1 MRRWIPAILFF
12 VDYANNGPGADMK
25 LVCDGIFF
33 LLCAIALVR
42 PNIISVNINNG
53 AHQAS
58 KDNGKPPIDAEYTH
72 V

>member
-12 VDYANNGPGADMK
+12 IDYADHAGEDMK
-25 LVCDGIFF
+25 LICDGIFF

-42 PNIISVNINNG
+42 PNVISVNITNG
-53 AHQAS
+53 
-58 KDNGKPPIDAEYTH
+58 IDVPKKENIIEGTT